1 MSSSPTADLSG
12 RVTALPGMDRLLPA
26 LAGLPPTYLVGGAV
40 RDLIVGQDS
49 VDLDLTVE
57 GDGVAAARELAQR
70 LGGEASAHERFGT
83 ATVRAGELA
92 VDLAT
97 ARRESYAHPGALPD
111 VEPASLEEDLARRDF
126 TVNAMAVA
134 LSEPGR
140 GELRD
145 PVGGFADL
153 AVARIRVL
161 HDRSF
166 IDDPTRLLR
175 APRYEARLGFN
186 LERETERLAREAVA
200 ADALSTVSGAR
211 VRDELMDLLGEP
223 AAPVAVGRM
232 RDLGVAAALH
242 PQLRADPELVASA
255 LLGAGETGA
264 DRALTALAALISED
278 PVALEPF
285 VSSLGLPA
293 SDRDAVLRAARNGP
307 QLPAA
312 LREEPRPS
320 ELHAMLAGE
329 PPETL
334 ALALALG
341 ASGDA
346 VQRFMADLRGTR
358 LEIGGQDLVDAGV
371 PPSEAIGRALDE
383 TLRRKLDGELAGRDE
398 ELRTALELARGGA

>member
-12 RVTALPGMDRLLPA
+12 RVAALPGMDRLLPA

-57 GDGVAAARELAQR
+57 GDGVATARELAQR
-70 LGGEASAHERFGT
+70 LGGEASEHERFGT
-83 ATVRAGELA
+83 ATVRAGDLA

-97 ARRESYAHPGALPD
+97 ARRESYAHPGALPE

-175 APRYEARLGFN
+175 ALRYEARLGFG
-186 LERETERLAREAVA
+186 LDGDTERLVREAVA

-211 VRDELMDLLGEP
+211 VRHELLELLGEP

-242 PQLRADPELVASA
+242 PRLRADPELVASA

-264 DRALTALAALISED
+264 DRALTALAALVSAD
-278 PVALEPF
+278 PVLLEPF
-285 VSSLGLPA
+285 VAALGLSA
-293 SDRDAVLRAARNGP
+293 SDRDAVLGAARNGP

-312 LREEPRPS
+312 LALEPRPS

-341 ASGDA
+341 APGDA
-346 VQRFMADLRGTR
+346 VQRFMADLRETR

-383 TLRRKLDGELAGRDE
+383 TLRRKLDGELAGRDD

>member
-1 MSSSPTADLSG
+1 MTSSPTTDLAD
-12 RVTALPGMDRLLPA
+12 RVAALPAMDRLLPA

-70 LGGEASAHERFGT
+70 LGGEASEHERFGT
-83 ATVRAGELA
+83 ATVRAGDLI

-111 VEPASLEEDLARRDF
+111 VEAASLEEDLARRDF
-126 TVNAMAVA
+126 TVNAMAIA

-145 PVGGFADL
+145 PLGGFADL

-175 APRYEARLGFN
+175 ALRYEARLGFG
-186 LERETERLAREAVA
+186 LEQDTERLVREAVA
-200 ADALSTVSGAR
+200 AGALSTVSGPR

-255 LLGAGETGA
+255 LLNAGETGA
-264 DRALTALAALISED
+264 DGALTALAALVSTD
-278 PVALEPF
+278 PVSLGPF
-285 VSSLGLPA
+285 VSDLGLTAPA
-293 SDRDAVLRAARNGP
+293 RDAVLRAASAAP
-307 QLPAA
+307 SLPAA
-312 LREEPRPS
+312 LRDGPRPS
-320 ELHAMLAGE
+320 EVHALLAAE
-329 PPETL
+329 SPETL

-341 ASGDA
+341 APAG
-346 VQRFMADLRGTR
+346 VIQRFTASLRDMR
-358 LEIGGQDLVDAGV
+358 LEIGGQDLVDAGL
-371 PPSEAIGRALDE
+371 PPSEAIGRALEE
-383 TLRRKLDGELAGRDE
+383 TLRRKLDGEVAGREE
-398 ELRTALELARGGA
+398 ELRTALELAQGLS